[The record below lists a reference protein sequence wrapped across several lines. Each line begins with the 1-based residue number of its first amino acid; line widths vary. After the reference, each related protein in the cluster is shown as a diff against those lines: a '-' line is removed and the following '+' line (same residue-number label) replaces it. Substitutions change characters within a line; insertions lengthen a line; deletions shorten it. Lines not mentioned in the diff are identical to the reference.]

1 MALIACPECSN
12 KVSDAAPSCP
22 SCGVAIAAAAESRA
36 SGARLTT
43 TQITSKKL
51 KAQTLISVALI
62 IVGIFGFAAN
72 VNDPAAADDPA
83 LWPSLLITAG
93 FIWYIVTRF
102 RIWWHHK

>member
-1 MALIACPECSN
+1 MALIACPECAN

-22 SCGVAIAAAAESRA
+22 TCGVAIAAAAESRA

-43 TQITSKKL
+43 TQTTSKKL

-62 IVGIFGFAAN
+62 IVGIFGLFSSA
-72 VNDPAAADDPA
+72 NDPAWADNPS
-83 LWPSLLITAG
+83 LWPGLFLTAG
-93 FIWYIVTRF
+93 FIWYIVTRV